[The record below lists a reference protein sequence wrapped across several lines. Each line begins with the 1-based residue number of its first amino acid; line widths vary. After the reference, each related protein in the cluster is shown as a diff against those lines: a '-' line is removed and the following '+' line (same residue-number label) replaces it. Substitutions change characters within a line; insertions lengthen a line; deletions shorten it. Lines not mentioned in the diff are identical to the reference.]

1 MNSLTDPI
9 KSFHITAK
17 QLLLLL
23 TLSLAS
29 VLPGLN
35 AQDEDGTPVYELS
48 PFEVNTTEQFG
59 YRANTSVSGT
69 RTATPVRELPFS
81 LQIVT
86 DELIDD
92 MNVAD
97 LEDILLF
104 TAGVQENRENV
115 GNYGSFNVR
124 GIRQLYTLR
133 NGFRHYGPNDASTLE
148 RVEVVKG
155 PAGLLYG
162 QVFPGGVVNAVTKKP
177 LQFHQQ
183 ILEAQVGSYG
193 THRAVVDLTGPLNK
207 SKSLSYRLIGTYG
220 EIGSF
225 VEFYDRRVKS
235 IVPMLTFAPTKWLK
249 FTLELEHYENLEDAP
264 PPGMLAIS
272 IGDLAAAIENPD
284 DPFGLVNDPKAAN
297 ASIAKPETFDGIA
310 DWLPRSFNINGPGT
324 YSDYIKQ
331 SATLYTDI
339 RFSDWISFRST
350 LNYLD
355 SENERYGSFV
365 SDTLRTGIDFVS
377 RANYGINTNRVFTS
391 QNDFSV
397 LLSTGPIDHK
407 FLLGVEYYSDSFT
420 NLKDREVRRF
430 ARLPNPYDNITRG
443 WASYFQYLV
452 PIRDFERSPRPEE
465 LTGLEL
471 GADEETTGTAYYLV
485 DQMTFLDDR
494 ARIVAGTRYESYET
508 TLALTGESGTN
519 SNWTYQG
526 GAMFDFADWISIF
539 GSYSESFYRNGFLR
553 DNFIDPDLRNTLGP
567 PQLGDGIDFGF
578 KWQTADGRLA
588 GTMSYF
594 DLAQTNIPLDV
605 VIDDENVQV
614 LAGERTSTGFEF
626 DLHYAPVP
634 NWQVIFN
641 YTYLD
646 AIDVDS
652 GSEMPNVPEHQ
663 ISLWTRYEF
672 VEGRFKGV
680 FIGGG
685 ARYLGSRPAG
695 NETNLFNKPNYVFDA
710 KAYTHVDLFFG
721 KEFEFN
727 SHALQIQFNITNL
740 TDEEY
745 IRGGQLLPSEPRR
758 YLLSVKSTW

>member
-1 MNSLTDPI
+1 MSSAVHT
-9 KSFHITAK
+9 
-17 QLLLLL
+17 
-23 TLSLAS
+23 
-29 VLPGLN
+29 VV
-35 AQDEDGTPVYELS
+35 AQDDDAGNEPVFELS
-48 PFEVNTTEQFG
+48 PFEVVTDEQYG

-69 RTATPVRELPFS
+69 RTATAVRQLPFT

-92 MNVAD
+92 MNVPD
-97 LEDILLF
+97 LEDVLLF

-133 NGFRHYGPNDASTLE
+133 NGFRHYGPNDASTLS

-177 LQFHQQ
+177 LQFSQQ
-183 ILEAQVGSYG
+183 VLEVQAGSYG
-193 THRAVVDLTGPLNK
+193 TYRAVVDSTGPLNK

-225 VEFYDRRVKS
+225 VEFYERRVKS
-235 IVPMLTFAPTKWLK
+235 IVPMITFAPTKWLK
-249 FTLELEHYENLEDAP
+249 LTLELEHYENLEDAP
-264 PPGMLAIS
+264 PPGMLAINT
-272 IGDLAAAIENPD
+272 DELAAAIENPD
-284 DPFGLVNDPKAAN
+284 DPYGLVDNPKAAN
-297 ASIAKPETFDGIA
+297 ASIAKPDTFNGIA
-310 DWLPRSFNINGPGT
+310 TWLPRSFNINGPGT
-324 YSDYIKQ
+324 YSDYTKE

-339 RFSDWISFRST
+339 RFSDSISFRSA

-355 SENERYGSFV
+355 SENDRYGSFV

-377 RANYGINTNRVFTS
+377 RANYGINTNVVFTS
-391 QNDFSV
+391 QNDFFFTFD
-397 LLSTGPIDHK
+397 TGPIAHK
-407 FLLGVEYYSDSFT
+407 LLAGGEYYRDKFT
-420 NLKDREVRRF
+420 NYKDSEVRRF
-430 ARLPNPYDNITRG
+430 ARLPSPYDFITRG

-465 LTGLEL
+465 LTGLEFNI
-471 GADEETTGTAYYLV
+471 GEETTGHAYYFV
-485 DQMTFLDDR
+485 DQLTFFNER
-494 ARIVAGTRYESYET
+494 AHVVAGTRYESYET
-508 TLALTGESGTN
+508 NFGADSGKN

-526 GAMFDFADWISIF
+526 GAMFDLVDWISIF
-539 GSYSESFYRNGFLR
+539 ASYSESFYRNGFLK
-553 DNFIDPDLRNTLGP
+553 DNFIDPDLRETMGP
-567 PQLGDGIDFGF
+567 PQLGDGIDIGF
-578 KWQTADGRLA
+578 KWETAGGRLA

-634 NWQVIFN
+634 HWQVIFN

-652 GSEMPNVPEHQ
+652 GSEMPNVPTHQ
-663 ISLWTRYEF
+663 ANLWTRYEF
-672 VEGRFKGV
+672 LEGRFEGV
-680 FIGGG
+680 FLGGG
-685 ARYLGSRPAG
+685 ARYLGDRPAG
-695 NETNLFNKPNYVFDA
+695 NETNLFNRPNYVFDA
-710 KAYTHVDLFFG
+710 KAYTHIDVFMG
-721 KEFEFN
+721 KEFEFSN
-727 SHALQIQFNITNL
+727 HTLQLQFNITNL
-740 TDEEY
+740 TDEKY

-758 YLLSVKSTW
+758 YLLSLKSTW